1 MKQTK
6 KHPNFFDILI
16 ILLVL
21 LVAVAAYLLSHR
33 NGAQSKEVV
42 TRSCTIELMDLDER
56 MADAVAVGDTVMDNI
71 KNYEI
76 GTVTAVETC
85 PYEAGAVDEA
95 SGVTRQVAVPG
106 RIVLLLTVECDTVET
121 EKEIATV
128 SGYTLRT
135 GISVSCSVGELTA
148 GGYILSLER

>member
-21 LVAVAAYLLSHR
+21 LVAVAAYFLSHR
-33 NGAQSKEVV
+33 DGAAGKEIV
-42 TRSCTIELMDLDER
+42 TRSCTIELMDLDTR
-56 MADAVAVGDTVMDNI
+56 MAETVAVGDTVMDNI

-76 GTVTAVETC
+76 GTVTAVESY
-85 PYEAGAVDEA
+85 PYEVGVVDEA
-95 SGVTRQVAVPG
+95 AGVTRQVVSPG

-121 EKEIATV
+121 EKEINTV

-135 GISVSCSVGELTA
+135 GTSVSISAGELTA
-148 GGYILSLER
+148 AGYILSLER